1 MKKPWVYV
9 QLKIFKTKKKNK
21 LQLEQYMQLKNDC
34 GPSVF
39 KERVS
44 AGLTS
49 GNWHLYFLKLK
60 QSNSVTLDRM
70 FSK

>member
-1 MKKPWVYV
+1 
-9 QLKIFKTKKKNK
+9 
-21 LQLEQYMQLKNDC
+21 MQLKNDC

-49 GNWHLYFLKLK
+49 GNCHVYFLKLK

>member
-1 MKKPWVYV
+1 
-9 QLKIFKTKKKNK
+9 
-21 LQLEQYMQLKNDC
+21 MQLKNDC

-49 GNWHLYFLKLK
+49 GNWHLHFLKLK